1 MSHTTKKREGQS
13 RNLVESAVLG
23 IILTGLS
30 YGIGIAAQW
39 VTLETLNWLEV
50 FAVATSYASTYLCVK
65 QRRFNYPI
73 GAVSTA
79 AYALL
84 FFQNDLLLSA
94 LLNLY
99 LVPTLVYGWFRWR
112 KDAVTRPVARVT
124 AKMIPVYALITVTGY
139 AGAVAIS
146 QQLGGALAWTDAIV
160 LAGTILAQFLLD
172 NKKLENWFVWA
183 IVNIFAI
190 YTYAT
195 AGLALAALQY
205 VFFLGN
211 TIYGYISWKRSM
223 THENSIPLDDSDAT
237 DTGPLELDTV
247 R

>member
-1 MSHTTKKREGQS
+1 MSHSTHKREGQA
-13 RNLVESAVLG
+13 RNLLESIVLG
-23 IILTGLS
+23 VVLTALS
-30 YGIGIAAQW
+30 YGVGITAGW
-39 VTLETLNWLEV
+39 TSFTTLNWLEV

-65 QRRFNYPI
+65 QRRINYPI
-73 GAVSTA
+73 GALSTA

-84 FFQNDLLLSA
+84 FFRSNLLLSA
-94 LLNLY
+94 ILNLY
-99 LVPTLVYGWFRWR
+99 LVPTLVYGWIRWR
-112 KDAVTRPVARVT
+112 NDAMTRPVARVK
-124 AKMIPVYALITVTGY
+124 AKMIPVYALITIAGY
-139 AGAVAIS
+139 AGAAAIS
-146 QQLGGALAWTDAIV
+146 RRLGGAMAWTDAIV

-223 THENSIPLDDSDAT
+223 NHENSLPLDDSDAANN
-237 DTGPLELDTV
+237 GPLELDTV

>member
-1 MSHTTKKREGQS
+1 MSHITHKREGQA
-13 RNLVESAVLG
+13 RNLLES
-23 IILTGLS
+23 IILGVVLTTLS
-30 YGIGIAAQW
+30 YGVGIAAGW
-39 VTLETLNWLEV
+39 TSFATLNWLEV

-65 QRRFNYPI
+65 QRRINYPI
-73 GAVSTA
+73 GALSTA

-84 FFQNDLLLSA
+84 FFQSNLLLSA
-94 LLNLY
+94 ILNLY
-99 LVPTLVYGWFRWR
+99 LVPTLVYGWYRWR
-112 KDAVTRPVARVT
+112 KDSATRPVARVK
-124 AKMIPVYALITVTGY
+124 AKMIPVYALITIAGY
-139 AGAVAIS
+139 AGAAAIS
-146 QQLGGALAWTDAIV
+146 QRLGGAMAWTDAIV

-223 THENSIPLDDSDAT
+223 NHENSLPIDDSNAANDGA
-237 DTGPLELDTV
+237 LELNTV